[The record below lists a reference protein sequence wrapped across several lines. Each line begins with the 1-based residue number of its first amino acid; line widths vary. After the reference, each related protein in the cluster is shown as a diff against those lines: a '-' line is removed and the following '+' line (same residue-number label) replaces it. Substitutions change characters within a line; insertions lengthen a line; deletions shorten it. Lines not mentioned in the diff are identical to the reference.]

1 MKEQLSVVSGQLSE
15 EQLSVVSGQS
25 SEAEE
30 PIQNPKSKIQNGDN
44 RLPASTKTYIESN
57 GLRVPFREI
66 SLSPSKDFNGN
77 LEENAPVRVYDTSG
91 VWTDP
96 DTKCDVREGLPAL
109 RRDWIVARG
118 DVEEYEGNAGILPAD
133 EAARMA
139 AFHVRS
145 APLRAKSVACVTQMH
160 YARQGIITP
169 EMEYVAIRENLGR
182 QIAFERLQDA
192 AADRTPLLDRRGA
205 EALRG
210 GVVEETKIRFSS
222 STTPSAEAAATP
234 PIQEGSFRNN
244 DRSSLYHQHAGQS
257 FGASIPEFVTPEFVR
272 DEIARGRAIIPNNIN
287 HPESEPMIIGRNFL
301 VKINANIGNS
311 AIASSIEEE
320 VEKMQWSTLWGA
332 DTVMDLSTGK
342 NIHATR
348 EWILR
353 NSPVPIG
360 TVPIYQALEKVNGKA
375 EDLTWEIY
383 RDTLIEQAEQGVDY
397 FTIHAGVRLPYIPM
411 TAKRTTGIVSRGGS
425 IMAKWCLAHH
435 EESFLYT
442 RFREICEIMQ
452 TYDVS
457 FSLGDGLRPGSIA
470 DANDEAQFAELD
482 TLGELTKI
490 AWEMDCQT
498 MIEGPGHVP
507 MHLIKENM
515 DKQLEVC
522 GEAPFYTLGPLT
534 TDIAPGYDHI
544 TSGIGAAIIGWFGT
558 AMLCY
563 VTPKEH
569 LGLPNKQDV
578 KEGVITYKLAAH
590 AADLAKGHPGA
601 QYRDN
606 ALSKARFEFRW
617 EDQFNLGLDPEKAK
631 EFHDETLPAEGA
643 KLAHFCSMCGPHF
656 CSMKIT
662 QDVRDYANAQNIEA
676 EKALAVGMSEK
687 AKEFVDAGSEIYK

>member
-1 MKEQLSVVSGQLSE
+1 MKEKLSAVSDR
-15 EQLSVVSGQS
+15 QS
-25 SEAEE
+25 AEKNSD
-30 PIQNPKSKIQNGDN
+30 QVK
-44 RLPASTKTYIESN
+44 LPASRKVYVETN
-57 GLRVPFREI
+57 GSTVNQNKHNLRVPFREI
-66 SLSPSKDFNGN
+66 ALSPSKEMDGTMG
-77 LEENAPVRVYDTSG
+77 ENPPVRVYDTSG
-91 VWTDP
+91 IWTDP
-96 DTKCDVREGLPAL
+96 DVKCDVRDGLPAL
-109 RRDWIVARG
+109 RRDWIVARS
-118 DVEEYEGNAGILPAD
+118 DVEEYAGRKILPQDNGYLTKGAED
-133 EAARMA
+133 VARVKDTGA
-139 AFHVRS
+139 LEEFPGLKR
-145 APLRAKSVACVTQMH
+145 APLRAKPGACVTQMH
-160 YARQGIITP
+160 YARKGTITP

-182 QIAFERLQDA
+182 QAAFDHL
-192 AADRTPLLDRRGA
+192 
-205 EALRG
+205 ALSKR
-210 GVVEETKIRFSS
+210 S
-222 STTPSAEAAATP
+222 
-234 PIQEGSFRNN
+234 
-244 DRSSLYHQHAGQS
+244 DRSSLNHQHKGES
-257 FGASIPEFVTPEFVR
+257 FGASVPEFVTPEFVR
-272 DEIARGRAIIPNNIN
+272 SEVARGRAIIPANIN

-320 VEKMQWSTLWGA
+320 VEKMRWSTLWGA

-375 EDLTWEIY
+375 EELTWEIY

-397 FTIHAGVRLPYIPM
+397 FTIHAGVRLPYIPL

-442 RFREICEIMQ
+442 RFREICEIMR

-470 DANDEAQFAELD
+470 DANDDAQFAELD

-544 TSGIGAAIIGWFGT
+544 TSGIGAAMIGWFGT

-662 QDVRDYANAQNIEA
+662 QDVRDYAIAQNIEA
-676 EKALAVGMSEK
+676 EKALAVGMSAK
-687 AKEFVDAGSEIYK
+687 AKEFVDAGGEIYQGNLPDGAKHDH